1 MRLALRGALAV
12 AVLAVLAPGAGAQA
26 PPQPDYHPSLAD
38 LMTMA
43 VQPRHTKIG
52 IAGQARNWTY
62 LAYETS
68 ELKNAFARIGRT
80 VPSFNGQ
87 ALPPVIEARIGGQ
100 IERLDAA
107 VKAKDAHRFDEAYA
121 DLTDACNACHKAL
134 NKDWIVIRAPSR
146 APTGQAYPDQAFGA
160 GR

>member
-1 MRLALRGALAV
+1 MRLLLKGTLALALLV
-12 AVLAVLAPGAGAQA
+12 AGGASAQA
-26 PPQPDYHPSLAD
+26 PPPQPDYHPSLAD
-38 LMTMA
+38 LMTTA

-52 IAGQARNWTY
+52 LAGQARNWVY
-62 LAYETS
+62 LDYEVN

-80 VPSFNGQ
+80 VPTFNGQ
-87 ALPPVIEARIGGQ
+87 ALAPAIDARIGGQ
-100 IERLDAA
+100 IERLAAA
-107 VKAKDAHRFDEAYA
+107 VKARDARRFDAAYA

-146 APTGQAYPDQAFGA
+146 APTGQSYPDQVFGA